1 MKRTEPAF
9 LQSRFESS
17 PSPVPMTPAEPTLVC
32 WHSERAGFE
41 VLERALDAL
50 RNRRVRIAQVLYLV
64 QEGRAPEAPRASLP
78 TIEIMELPVKD
89 PTRHTEVYAAVRD
102 RVLPHLRGRGPVHV
116 NLSPGTPAMHAV
128 WLILHAGGAFPPD
141 TRMWS
146 SQYNPATKRTRID
159 PVEFPVTTWLSEVHE
174 AGHVKPDLAVYE
186 PQARSPARRAAFE
199 RLARYARVAGA
210 PLLVLGERGTGKT
223 RIVETLVASL
233 KRRRQVVTVPCGGL
247 DSSLA
252 ESLLFGHRK
261 GAFTG
266 AAGDRPGL
274 LAEADGG
281 ILFLDEVQDLPKPA
295 QRKLVRVFQDRER
308 RFRPLGSDEEL
319 SVDVELVCA
328 SNLHVAGLREC
339 LDPDLYDR
347 ISHLAVEV
355 PSLRD
360 CREDVADDWRR
371 VWREL
376 RHQES
381 LPRDAP
387 WSRDLGHALA
397 RHELPGNLRD
407 LQRLAV
413 LLMAWWPGQDV
424 DASIA
429 GALDEWTEG
438 TVAAPPD
445 NDTFGA
451 GTRRDRIRWFRTRLA
466 KWAKARYGTWASAA
480 EALGCDEKTLRQD
493 AVPDEA
499 AGV

>member
-1 MKRTEPAF
+1 MKRT
-9 LQSRFESS
+9 
-17 PSPVPMTPAEPTLVC
+17 EPTLVC

-64 QEGRAPEAPRASLP
+64 QEGRAPEVPRAMHPPAIDIL
-78 TIEIMELPVKD
+78 ELPVED

-102 RVLPHLRGRGPVHV
+102 RVVPHLHGHGPVHV
-116 NLSPGTPAMHAV
+116 NVSPGTPAMHAV
-128 WLILHAGGAFPPD
+128 WLVLHAGGAFPPK
-141 TRMWS
+141 TRLWS
-146 SQYNPATKRTRID
+146 SQYNLATRRTRID

-274 LAEADGG
+274 PAEADGG

-295 QRKLVRVFQDRER
+295 QRKLVRVFQDRKR
-308 RFRPLGSDEEL
+308 RFRPLGSDNEL

-381 LPRDAP
+381 LSRDAP
-387 WSRDLGHALA
+387 WSRDLGHAFA
-397 RHELPGNLRD
+397 R
-407 LQRLAV
+407 AV
-413 LLMAWWPGQDV
+413 
-424 DASIA
+424 SFRY
-429 GALDEWTEG
+429 GALIASRAFPNCGSPGWPMHRWK
-438 TVAAPPD
+438 PP
-445 NDTFGA
+445 
-451 GTRRDRIRWFRTRLA
+451 
-466 KWAKARYGTWASAA
+466 
-480 EALGCDEKTLRQD
+480 
-493 AVPDEA
+493 PP
-499 AGV
+499 